1 MTDYDRNIE
10 AVKREMSDLRTRL
23 ERMTDIA
30 ADQKRILDL
39 CPMGLPDGTGIM
51 TAEAWIK
58 WAKRRLGY
66 VE

>member
-1 MTDYDRNIE
+1 MLSRSIE
-10 AVKREMSDLRTRL
+10 TVKREMDDLQTRL

-30 ADQKRILDL
+30 ADQARILEL
-39 CPMGLPDGTGIM
+39 CPMGLPDGTGII
-51 TAEAWIK
+51 TAEGWIK